1 MQKQILLFSQHD
13 KRTFLKTFHCVLGGG
28 GGAGGD
34 GGAGGGGSAGA
45 ELPYKIDL

>member
-1 MQKQILLFSQHD
+1 MTKG
-13 KRTFLKTFHCVLGGG
+13 RFLKTFHCVLGGGG

>member
-1 MQKQILLFSQHD
+1 MTKGL
-13 KRTFLKTFHCVLGGG
+13 FLKTFHCVLGGG
-28 GGAGGD
+28 GGAGGAGGD

>member
-1 MQKQILLFSQHD
+1 MTKG
-13 KRTFLKTFHCVLGGG
+13 RFLKTFHCVLGGG
-28 GGAGGD
+28 GGAGGAGGD

>member
-1 MQKQILLFSQHD
+1 MTKE
-13 KRTFLKTFHCVLGGG
+13 RFLKTFHCVLGGG